1 MGEIDCTKKMIEV
14 YEKEVLILRS
24 KVKLNT
30 APERI
35 VELQRKY
42 REMQKGHEDSLK
54 RIKELDK
61 KVKDM
66 DKAFKKHQES
76 NEEALIKTEV
86 ELFIE

>member
-1 MGEIDCTKKMIEV
+1 MIET
-14 YEKEVLILRS
+14 YEKEIIILKS

-35 VELQRKY
+35 IELQKKY
-42 REMQKGHEDSLK
+42 QEIQKGHEESLK

-76 NEEALIKTEV
+76 NEETFKELMKNEV
-86 ELFIE
+86 TFFTK